1 MDLVEE
7 TERKAEG
14 RRQKAE
20 ALAWSLRRSASLG
33 ASTQYAS
40 DALFGKAEGRMKG
53 RNQKA
58 EGRNVC
64 AGSGIKCRFWRIDS
78 ASFR

>member
-7 TERKAEG
+7 TGRKAEG

-33 ASTQYAS
+33 ASTQYAYQMPS
-40 DALFGKAEGRMKG
+40 LEKQQSKGGRQ
-53 RNQKA
+53 N
-58 EGRNVC
+58 
-64 AGSGIKCRFWRIDS
+64 
-78 ASFR
+78 